1 MSYRAPPWLIG
12 GHAQTLWPA
21 LLVPVRRPGYRRE
34 EWDTPDGARI
44 AVDRIDGRADAPL
57 VVLFHGLEGSSD
69 SHYARALMSA
79 VQDRGWN
86 GAVPHFR
93 GCGGMDNPL
102 SRAYHAGDAAEIE
115 WIVRR
120 LAGEREVPLLAAAV
134 SLGGS
139 MLLNY
144 LAQAGTRALPHAAV
158 AVSTPLDMIAASTR
172 LNRGLTRMIYTRMFL
187 ATLKPKALRQL
198 ERHPGLFDGERI
210 RHASTFREFDDLF
223 TAPLHGFADAMQYWT
238 QTSSK
243 QRLGHIARPTLIIN
257 ARNDPFLPEHALPRQ
272 DEVSPMVELDFPPHG
287 GHVGFAT
294 GPFPGRIDWL
304 PRRILDFFERHLAPD
319 GDETTPRAPHSGEG
333 CQRG

>member
-12 GHAQTLWPA
+12 GHAQTIWPA
-21 LLVPVRRPGYRRE
+21 LLIRVRRPRYRRE

-44 AVDRIDGRADAPL
+44 AVDRIDGQPDAPL

-69 SHYARALMSA
+69 SHYARALMNE
-79 VQDRGWN
+79 VHRRGWN

-102 SRAYHAGDAAEIE
+102 ARAYHAGDAAEID

-120 LAGEREVPLLAAAV
+120 LARERAIPLLASAV

-144 LAQAGTRALPHAAV
+144 LAQSGANAVPRAAV

-172 LNRGLTRMIYTRMFL
+172 LNRGLSRMIYTRMFL
-187 ATLKPKALRQL
+187 STLKPKALRQL

-223 TAPLHGFADAMQYWT
+223 TAPVHGFIDAMHYWA
-238 QTSSK
+238 QASSK
-243 QRLGHIARPTLIIN
+243 PRLRHIARPTLIIN
-257 ARNDPFLPEHALPRQ
+257 ARNDPFLPEYALPRP
-272 DEVSPMVELDFPPHG
+272 DEVSPTVELDFPPHG

-294 GPFPGRIDWL
+294 GPFPGRLDWL
-304 PRRILDFFERHLAPD
+304 PRRILNFFERQLQLDPAD
-319 GDETTPRAPHSGEG
+319 GKH
-333 CQRG
+333 